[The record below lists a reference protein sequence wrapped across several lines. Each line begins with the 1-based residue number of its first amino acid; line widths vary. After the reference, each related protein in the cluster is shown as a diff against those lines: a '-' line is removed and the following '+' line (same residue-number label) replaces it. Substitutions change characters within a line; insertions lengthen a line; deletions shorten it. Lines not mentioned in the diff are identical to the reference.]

1 MGQCKDAI
9 LVSRN
14 TEGIIVPPK
23 LTLDCKS
30 RLELAH
36 SSLNEMTV
44 PGVQYQSLGSRAGR
58 NRTGGRHA
66 AHLGSPGACV
76 LKVASYFAETAA
88 SL

>member
-1 MGQCKDAI
+1 MGQCRDAI

-36 SSLNEMTV
+36 SSLSENV
-44 PGVQYQSLGSRAGR
+44 ILGIRYRSLAVRAGR
-58 NRTGGRHA
+58 NRTFCSSEKPR
-66 AHLGSPGACV
+66 CV
-76 LKVASYFAETAA
+76 RLKVTKYFAETVAY
-88 SL
+88 L